1 MIQYFNQ
8 LVTQHTFSLFRGMSE
23 GEVAMDSDNEI
34 FLETENGQ
42 EAEASQGASKEVG
55 PENSQGKGK
64 TKKARRQIRKRKI
77 HASIAGKTV

>member
-8 LVTQHTFSLFRGMSE
+8 LVTQHTFSLFQGMSE
-23 GEVAMDSDNEI
+23 GEVLMDSDNEI

-42 EAEASQGASKEVG
+42 KAEASQGASKEVG

-64 TKKARRQIRKRKI
+64 NQESEGDK
-77 HASIAGKTV
+77 